1 MGTADGFGG
10 GVGDGHGPFFALTH
24 QIQHPFQGSK
34 DLTVVSSPKSE
45 GMRLN
50 LSSSEEVDVASLDQ
64 DETGDSSSQSIQYK
78 ELLELV
84 IRAVEK
90 LKIDWPDEKQ
100 KDHPKSKLDEHF
112 LHSKTPPPSQSRPFF
127 PNLHAEVVRSWERQ
141 YCAHIFC
148 PNVSNYSNILG
159 LKQHCYR
166 VIPRVEQTL
175 DSYLSPEG
183 STMAV
188 LLVCQADL
196 DRDKDEGEEVHSH
209 DIRKLRR
216 AADLSLRATKETAR
230 NIGRSMA
237 ALVATKRHLWLNLSD
252 IRDGH

>member
-112 LHSKTPPPSQSRPFF
+112 LHSKTPDT
-127 PNLHAEVVRSWERQ
+127 WERQ